1 MKYNIY
7 ADNAA
12 TTQLD
17 ENAFDAMKP
26 FLLNSYGNASQP
38 YSFSRDARNAIKTAR
53 AIIAECI
60 GALPEEIIFTSGGSE
75 SDNFA
80 IKGVV
85 DVCETSLGILTS
97 EIEHHAVLKTCRE
110 IENNSISLKTVPVDK
125 QGRVSPNTFLDKILH
140 TNNPYLASIM
150 YANNEIGTIQ
160 PIRELCAVAHSNN
173 MIFHTD
179 AVQAIGHI
187 NIDVKDLGV
196 DLLSASAHKFNG
208 PKGVGFI
215 YIKEGTNIKPIIYG
229 GAQENN
235 YRAGTENIAS
245 IVGMAVALKKSCQEM
260 QTVKRKLDKIENDLI
275 NTLENN
281 KIDYIRNGSNYH
293 IPGNVSLSFKGVDGE
308 MLLHRLDLM
317 GIYVSTGSACD
328 SKRTNVSHV
337 LKAIDCPQEYIHG
350 TVRFSFGKNNQ
361 PEDGACVGEALSKI
375 LKNNL

>member
-12 TTQLD
+12 TTKLD
-17 ENAFDAMKP
+17 ENAFEAMKP

-38 YSFSRDARNAIKTAR
+38 YSFSRDARNAITTAR

-60 GALPEEIIFTSGGSE
+60 GALPEEIVFTSGGSE

-80 IKGVV
+80 IRGVV
-85 DVCETSLGILTS
+85 EACETSIGILTS

-110 IENNSISLKTVPVDK
+110 MENERISVQTIPVDK
-125 QGRVSPNTFLDKILH
+125 QGRVSNAVFLDKIANTH
-140 TNNPYLASIM
+140 NPYLASIM

-160 PIRELCAVAHSNN
+160 PIKELCMAAHSNN
-173 MIFHTD
+173 LIFHTD

-187 NIDVKDLGV
+187 NINVKDLGV

-229 GAQENN
+229 GAQENK
-235 YRAGTENIAS
+235 YRAGTENVAS

-260 QTVKRKLDKIENDLI
+260 QNVKRKLDTIEKELI
-275 NTLENN
+275 NTLEKNN
-281 KIDYIRNGSNYH
+281 IDYIRNGSDYH

-328 SKRTNVSHV
+328 SRRNNVSHV
-337 LKAIDCPQEYIHG
+337 LKAVDCPQEYIQG

-361 PEDGACVGEALSKI
+361 PEDGAYVGEAISNIMKS
-375 LKNNL
+375 NL